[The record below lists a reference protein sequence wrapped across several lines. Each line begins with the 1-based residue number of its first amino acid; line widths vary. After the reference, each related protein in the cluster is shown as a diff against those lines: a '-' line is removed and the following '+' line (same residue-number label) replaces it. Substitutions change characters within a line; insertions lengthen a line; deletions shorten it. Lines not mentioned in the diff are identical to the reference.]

1 MLKALQHSPCLALL
15 ILLNACQSIPDGRDP
30 LYARGETVVELLSGR
45 QGIVEDGHY
54 SHFQRSWR
62 YRVRFVASS
71 TFTSYGYSHY
81 GSSRAG
87 DASNRGVV
95 WLYGYELLP
104 LPSFTETTPTSP
116 ASTGYTAPAAA
127 SKNKVPPSPNPARN
141 SPPSANR
148 PTPPNASVANK
159 ALEAE
164 S

>member
-1 MLKALQHSPCLALL
+1 MLKALQCMPCLALL
-15 ILLNACQSIPDGRDP
+15 ISLNACQSLPDGRDP

-104 LPSFTETTPTSP
+104 LPSFAETTPTSP
-116 ASTGYTAPAAA
+116 KQDPNRNPETKP
-127 SKNKVPPSPNPARN
+127 KNEKE
-141 SPPSANR
+141 
-148 PTPPNASVANK
+148 NK
-159 ALEAE
+159 Q
-164 S
+164 

>member
-1 MLKALQHSPCLALL
+1 MLKALQCTPYLALL

-71 TFTSYGYSHY
+71 TFTSYGYGHS
-81 GSSRAG
+81 GSSWAG

-104 LPSFTETTPTSP
+104 LPPFTETTPTSP
-116 ASTGYTAPAAA
+116 KQEA
-127 SKNKVPPSPNPARN
+127 KRNPEPKTQNEMERQQ
-141 SPPSANR
+141 
-148 PTPPNASVANK
+148 
-159 ALEAE
+159 
-164 S
+164 